1 MNEQV
6 ALHLA
11 SSAML
16 TTAKIAAP
24 ILLSAMLVG
33 LLISIFQSVTMIQE
47 MTLTFVPKL
56 VVVGIVFGVAGHWML
71 GQFVG
76 YVHQLFNSLPQ
87 LLGSG

>member
-1 MNEQV
+1 VSEQL

-16 TTAKIAAP
+16 TAAKIAAP

-33 LLISIFQSVTMIQE
+33 LVVSIFQSVTMIQE

-56 VVVGIVFGVAGHWML
+56 VVVGVVFAVAGHWML
-71 GQFVG
+71 GEFVG
-76 YVHQLFNSLPQ
+76 YVHQLFNSVPQ
-87 LLGSG
+87 LIGSG

>member
-1 MNEQV
+1 MNDQV

-11 SSAML
+11 SQAML
-16 TTAKIAAP
+16 TAAKIAAP

-33 LLISIFQSVTMIQE
+33 LLVSIFQSVTMIQE

-56 VVVGIVFGVAGHWML
+56 VVVGLVIGIFGNWML
-71 GQFVG
+71 SQFVG
-76 YVHQLFNSLPQ
+76 YVHVLFNSIPQ

>member
-1 MNEQV
+1 VNEQV

-16 TTAKIAAP
+16 TTVKIAAP
-24 ILLSAMLVG
+24 ILLSTMLVG

-56 VVVGIVFGVAGHWML
+56 VVVGVVLGVAGHWML

-76 YVHQLFNSLPQ
+76 YVHQLFNSVPQ